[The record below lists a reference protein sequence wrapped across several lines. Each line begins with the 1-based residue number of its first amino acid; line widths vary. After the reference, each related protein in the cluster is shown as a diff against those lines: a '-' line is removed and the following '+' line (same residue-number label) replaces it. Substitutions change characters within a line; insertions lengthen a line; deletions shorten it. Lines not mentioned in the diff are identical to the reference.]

1 MVAFLCFVVIV
12 VAAVLLF
19 VVVAAA
25 AVCFFCLFF
34 FFLLIKI
41 SYMSEK
47 NLNIHSSEKHTVKA
61 RHFVGV
67 MQYNRH
73 HVLLI
78 NSVSKCHNS

>member
-1 MVAFLCFVVIV
+1 VVAFLCFVVIV

-25 AVCFFCLFF
+25 AVFLFC
-34 FFLLIKI
+34 FLLIKI

>member
-25 AVCFFCLFF
+25 AVFLFC
-34 FFLLIKI
+34 FLLIKI

>member
-25 AVCFFCLFF
+25 AFFFF